1 MKQKI
6 ILLLAS
12 VLCCA
17 TLASQQLSIDST
29 PSAGSFPIVAGNQK
43 ATIIYGNNDHPVVR
57 TAANAVSGDI
67 ALLTDQK
74 ITCDELTVAA
84 SKVKATP
91 FEYPIFAGTLGR
103 SQVIDQLAAE
113 KKLAHVAEVSGK
125 WETFGI
131 EILDKPM
138 KGAKQALVIYGSDP
152 RGTAYGLFHLSRLMG
167 ISPWVWWA
175 DVTPEKRSA
184 LYASGSYV
192 SKEPSVKFRGMFIND
207 EDWGLTPW
215 AAHSVDKN
223 IGNIGPGTYVHVMEL
238 LLRLRANTLWPAMH
252 ACSFGFWV
260 DKKNVELARQY
271 DIVLGSSHCEQMALN
286 NLREFGPFL
295 KRKGYADIP
304 DNKLYNEDYLKEYY
318 NWTTHPDWVKEY
330 WAMRVGEGRGMD
342 VMYTLGMRG
351 VHDRGINGFK
361 DSKETAK
368 GLADIIAYQRQLI
381 ADSLGGDP
389 TKIPQLFIPYKE
401 VLEAYNEGLQV
412 PEDVTLCWV
421 DDNHGYIRQMPT
433 PEEQQRP
440 GGNGIYYHLS
450 YYGTPISYVW
460 LSTIS
465 PTLASFELTK
475 AYTQNAR
482 NLWIINVG
490 DIKPQECEFE
500 FCMDLAYDID
510 AWKPQ
515 DAWKYARYWSAE
527 TFGEE
532 VADELAEIRLEYY
545 RLAASGK
552 PEHITSN
559 DILLTDE
566 ERSARIASYQQL
578 CQRVDR
584 LKPSIPSRLQDAYY
598 ELVEYPVKGAAAQN
612 TKALRDKQSHAYA
625 RAGQKQNAMRF
636 ANEARAAYDDVQSLT
651 KKYNKEIA
659 GGKWD
664 YMMDCHPTPNRGN
677 LAEPKPVQADELA
690 SEVSEVVSPRTS
702 DIAGGHLVGSKGNVM
717 TIRGLGTDD
726 YAATVWPL
734 DLTAYP
740 EDAAKAGLQTAVPY
754 ADYDVP
760 VCQGRNAI
768 EVRCLCSFP
777 LNTSYDL
784 RVGIAIGNE
793 PTKVISVAT
802 RAMSNYGNNWHKTV
816 LKGYSPAT
824 VEYESPADT
833 SIRVRIY
840 FMDPGLVINGIRA
853 TQL

>member
-1 MKQKI
+1 MKKLL
-6 ILLLAS
+6 ILALTLVLYVAVSAQPQFTITTSPADNAFAIATASQVADMVYSPNDHSVVGTVAKAVAADIQLVTNRQAS
-12 VLCCA
+12 VYS
-17 TLASQQLSIDST
+17 LAKPESNSQKPL
-29 PSAGSFPIVAGNQK
+29 
-43 ATIIYGNNDHPVVR
+43 II
-57 TAANAVSGDI
+57 
-67 ALLTDQK
+67 
-74 ITCDELTVAA
+74 
-84 SKVKATP
+84 
-91 FEYPIFAGTLGR
+91 AGTLGR
-103 SQVIDQLAAE
+103 SEAIDHIVA
-113 KKLAHVAEVSGK
+113 KKLLKNVASVSGK

-131 EILDKPM
+131 EIVNKPL
-138 KGAKQALVIYGSDP
+138 KGCSQALVVYGSDP
-152 RGTAYGLFHLSRLMG
+152 RGTAFGLFQLSRLMG
-167 ISPWVWWA
+167 VSPWVWWA
-175 DVTPEKRSA
+175 DVTPEHKPA
-184 LYASGSYV
+184 LYATGSYV
-192 SKEPSVKFRGMFIND
+192 SREPSVRFRGMFIND

-295 KRKGYADIP
+295 KRKGYVDIP
-304 DNKLYNEDYLKEYY
+304 DDKLYNEDYLKDFY
-318 NWTTHPDWVKEY
+318 NWTTHPDWAKEY

-361 DSKETAK
+361 DAKETAR

-389 TKIPQLFIPYKE
+389 TKVPQLFIPYKE

-412 PEDVTLCWV
+412 PDDVTLCWV

-433 PEEQQRP
+433 PAEQQRS

-460 LSTIS
+460 LSTVS

-510 AWKPQ
+510 SWRPQEAWR
-515 DAWKYARYWSAE
+515 YARHWSAV
-527 TFGEE
+527 TFGDD
-532 VADELAEIRLEYY
+532 VADELAEIRMEYY

-566 ERSARIASYQQL
+566 ERSARIADYRNL
-578 CQRVDR
+578 VRRVDR
-584 LKPSIPSRLQDAYY
+584 LKPRIAQRLQDAYY

-612 TKALRDKQSHAYA
+612 VKALREKQSKAYA
-625 RAGQKQNAMRF
+625 GAGQTQTALRYAAESK
-636 ANEARAAYDDVQSLT
+636 AAYDEIQALT
-651 KKYNKEIA
+651 RIYNKDIA
-659 GGKWD
+659 QGKWD

-677 LAEPKPVQADELA
+677 LAEPKPACQEDVAAQVA
-690 SEVSEVVSPRTS
+690 EVTSPRVTVIS
-702 DIAGGHLVGSKGNVM
+702 GGQYVGRRGSVE
-717 TIRGLGTDD
+717 TIRGLGNSD

-734 DLTAYP
+734 DLKAYP
-740 EDAAKAGLQTAVPY
+740 EGSTDAPY
-754 ADYDVP
+754 VDYDVP
-760 VCQGRNAI
+760 LCQGENTI
-768 EVRCLCSFP
+768 TVRCLCSFP
-777 LNTSYDL
+777 LNANYDL
-784 RVGIAIGNE
+784 RVGVALPGS
-793 PTKVISVAT
+793 PVQTISVMT
-802 RAMSNYGNNWHKTV
+802 KAMNNYGNNWHKTV
-816 LKGYSPAT
+816 LKGYSPAVVTYT
-824 VEYESPADT
+824 VPQDT
-833 SIRVRIY
+833 VVRLRVY
-840 FMDPGLVINGIRA
+840 LLDPGVVINDIYA
-853 TQL
+853 SHP